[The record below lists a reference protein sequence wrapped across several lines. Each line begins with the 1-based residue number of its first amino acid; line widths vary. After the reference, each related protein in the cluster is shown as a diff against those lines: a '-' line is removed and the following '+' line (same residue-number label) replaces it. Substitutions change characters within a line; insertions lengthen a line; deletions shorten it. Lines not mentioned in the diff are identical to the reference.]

1 MYLQDVH
8 VENFANRGKSVGMR
22 MITISVGILA
32 FFCLLLGM
40 LFPPFFLGVIGF
52 GLLAW
57 FLSTRVE
64 LDFDYAYTNGT
75 IDIAKVFNKS
85 SRKRFLSIDMKDVV
99 LVGPVGSDS
108 VRAYEG
114 RGIKTID
121 ASSRNPEI
129 KTYEVVYHD
138 TRSNNNSETIVLMD
152 LEDDFL
158 EAMRTAAPSA
168 VHKE

>member
-8 VENFANRGKSVGMR
+8 VENFANRGKSLGMR
-22 MITISVGILA
+22 MATISIGVLA

-40 LFPPFFLGVIGF
+40 MFPPLFLGTIGF

-75 IDIAKVFNKS
+75 IDVAKVYNKS
-85 SRKRFLSIDMKDVV
+85 SRKHFLSIEMKDVIV
-99 LVGPVGSDS
+99 VGPVGSDS
-108 VRAYEG
+108 VRAYQG
-114 RGIKTID
+114 RGLKTID
-121 ASSRNPEI
+121 CSSRNPEI
-129 KTYEVVYHD
+129 KTYEIVFHD
-138 TRSNNNSETIVLMD
+138 KKSDNAETIVLMD

-158 EAMRTAAPSA
+158 EAMKAVAPRT
-168 VHKE
+168 VNK